1 METLKRYYPYL
12 ILLSAF
18 LLSGVSAYYS
28 VFGVGKIFSGANVE
42 SMIMA
47 TGLEVSKTVLAGA
60 LHIYWAVLRPWLKY
74 YLTGA
79 LFVLMFIT
87 SMGIYGFLSDAYHKT
102 SQRES
107 EVTAK
112 TELVKKKRDLLTT
125 QMGNLTLQRNQLDQ
139 SLAQLRKS
147 ISTDNQYQTIVGGK
161 VITNIQSTS
170 KKAVNDQLNIANA
183 QSAQLDV
190 KISAVNDSLLALDLR
205 VIELEHSDMGGELGA
220 LKYLSALTGTTMDQV
235 VNVFM
240 LILIF
245 VFDPLAICLVLAA
258 LFAFTPLS
266 PTKPTKLPVKKESD
280 AEAKPRGL
288 VERLV
293 PNALYKLPPF
303 YMFTETKVYSAPN
316 ENNTDVVKNKKRGR
330 PRTVNTPVEVESND
344 VAEDISTEPVITE
357 SQTPQKKFD
366 FEIPSEPEQVIP
378 ETLTAPIIERPK
390 RKRKSTVVETDLPT
404 QVTTSIKD
412 AVKNEEH
419 KKGLSY
425 TQIKM
430 TPHQELERL
439 K

>member
-1 METLKRYYPYL
+1 METLKKYYPYL

-47 TGLEVSKTVLAGA
+47 AGLEVSKTVLAGA

-147 ISTDNQYQTIVGGK
+147 ISTDNQYQTVVNGK
-161 VITNIQSTS
+161 VITQIQSTS
-170 KKAVNDQLNIANA
+170 KKAVNEQLNIANA
-183 QSAQLDV
+183 QSAQLDA
-190 KISAVNDSLLALDLR
+190 KISMVNDSLLALDLR
-205 VIELEHSDMGGELGA
+205 VIELEHSDRGGELGA
-220 LKYLSALTGTTMDQV
+220 LKYLSALTGATMDQV

-266 PTKPTKLPVKKESD
+266 PVKPTKLPVKKENPVEGKS
-280 AEAKPRGL
+280 RGFM
-288 VERLV
+288 ERLIPSSLYQI
-293 PNALYKLPPF
+293 PNF
-303 YMFTETKVYSAPN
+303 GTFTETKIYSVPK
-316 ENNTDVVKNKKRGR
+316 EPTPEGKKRGR
-330 PRTVNTPVEVESND
+330 PRKVKPTETVAEMPVEVEG
-344 VAEDISTEPVITE
+344 
-357 SQTPQKKFD
+357 QTPQKKFD
-366 FEIPSEPEQVIP
+366 FEIPTEPEQVIP
-378 ETLTAPIIERPK
+378 MSIPPASQPERPK

-404 QVTTSIKD
+404 QVTTSIND
-412 AVKNEEH
+412 AVKNEEN
-419 KKGLSY
+419 KK
-425 TQIKM
+425 KV
-430 TPHQELERL
+430 
-439 K
+439 